1 MKKQLLPEEFTRMQ
15 KLAGILTEIK
25 VKPGGRIINNIDV
38 DDDYVEIDSES
49 GDYNGFIEADGTIS
63 FSLIEVPD
71 DMGFN
76 DDNWGDI
83 LGDDHAF
90 VEIAK
95 SIPTEV
101 ETGSDYVMIT
111 VKADDLIKHFK

>member
-1 MKKQLLPEEFTRMQ
+1 MKKQLLSEEFTRMQ
-15 KLAGILTEIK
+15 KLAGIVNEIK
-25 VKPGGRIINNIDV
+25 AKPGRHIINNIDV

-63 FSLIEVPD
+63 FSLVD

>member
-1 MKKQLLPEEFTRMQ
+1 MSKQSISEEFQRMQ

-25 VKPGGRIINNIDV
+25 VKPGRRIINNIDV

-63 FSLIEVPD
+63 FSLIETPED
-71 DMGFN
+71 NIGFN
-76 DDNWGDI
+76 DDNWRDI

-101 ETGSDYVMIT
+101 ETGRDYVMIT
-111 VKADDLIKHFK
+111 VKADDLIN